1 MTVNPDKV
9 KIHLTEV
16 EYVGHVIDK
25 YGISFSDE
33 KRSKVTEFR
42 QPTQARDMKKFL
54 GLISQFRD
62 HVPYFSILTA
72 PFHGMIEKYTKG
84 STEPLLWNNELEIKF
99 KELQD
104 AVSNC
109 CKLYFLD
116 DELPIFLHTDASVN
130 GIGCYLF
137 QDKDGEKIPIQ
148 FINKGLNKTERNWNI
163 VEKEAYAI
171 FYSIMKLDH
180 ILRDRHFTL
189 RTDSKILSHMNVDHK
204 EKVKRW
210 KIAIQHFDFNVQH
223 IKGTDNIEADA
234 LSRLTPHPEQ
244 IDLSFNTLEQ
254 TEVIQ
259 TNSWL
264 PKPIYETI
272 KKVHG
277 GPLGHGGVRRTLNLL
292 QRSNEHWQNM
302 RKDVTAF
309 IRNCPCCQKMK
320 RLKTLISTMPFTL
333 ATYQPMQRVYVD
345 AIGPINVEDQ
355 EYKHILVFIDSF
367 SRMVRLV
374 PLKAVN
380 SAEFL
385 KAFNYWIADFGVPSE
400 LVSDNASYFLSE
412 LIKSFVDFARI
423 EHSTIHAYSHEENGI
438 VERAN
443 QEVMRH
449 LTAMIA
455 DMSIKKNWP
464 NYLPFIQRI
473 MNTQIKTTTGVSPTE
488 LIFGSSVNHDSQFL
502 IKPNNTS
509 SEDTHHQ
516 HVEEL
521 MLAQEK
527 IIKIAQD
534 NQEEHDIHVIAT
546 RAQTNS
552 HTTHFP
558 INSYVLVD
566 YEVQKETKLHTK
578 KHGPYRVVNNIGTV
592 YTVEHL
598 VTKSIKDFHV
608 KLLTEYK
615 NDTQNTDITN
625 IAKLDDEYA
634 DIVQVI
640 NHKFV
645 PPTQKK
651 RTNLQFLLTWDDD
664 LDPKW
669 YPWNKTLGGN
679 ELIHKYLDEH
689 KLRQFIPQKYTHPRD
704 HPENIARRNEKR
716 SQA

>member
-1 MTVNPDKV
+1 
-9 KIHLTEV
+9 
-16 EYVGHVIDK
+16 
-25 YGISFSDE
+25 
-33 KRSKVTEFR
+33 
-42 QPTQARDMKKFL
+42 
-54 GLISQFRD
+54 
-62 HVPYFSILTA
+62 
-72 PFHGMIEKYTKG
+72 
-84 STEPLLWNNELEIKF
+84 
-99 KELQD
+99 
-104 AVSNC
+104 
-109 CKLYFLD
+109 
-116 DELPIFLHTDASVN
+116 
-130 GIGCYLF
+130 
-137 QDKDGEKIPIQ
+137 
-148 FINKGLNKTERNWNI
+148 
-163 VEKEAYAI
+163 
-171 FYSIMKLDH
+171 
-180 ILRDRHFTL
+180 
-189 RTDSKILSHMNVDHK
+189 
-204 EKVKRW
+204 
-210 KIAIQHFDFNVQH
+210 
-223 IKGTDNIEADA
+223 
-234 LSRLTPHPEQ
+234 
-244 IDLSFNTLEQ
+244 
-254 TEVIQ
+254 
-259 TNSWL
+259 
-264 PKPIYETI
+264 
-272 KKVHG
+272 
-277 GPLGHGGVRRTLNLL
+277 
-292 QRSNEHWQNM
+292 
-302 RKDVTAF
+302 
-309 IRNCPCCQKMK
+309 
-320 RLKTLISTMPFTL
+320 
-333 ATYQPMQRVYVD
+333 
-345 AIGPINVEDQ
+345 
-355 EYKHILVFIDSF
+355 
-367 SRMVRLV
+367 
-374 PLKAVN
+374 
-380 SAEFL
+380 
-385 KAFNYWIADFGVPSE
+385 
-400 LVSDNASYFLSE
+400 
-412 LIKSFVDFARI
+412 
-423 EHSTIHAYSHEENGI
+423 
-438 VERAN
+438 
-443 QEVMRH
+443 
-449 LTAMIA
+449 MIA

-716 SQA
+716 SRA